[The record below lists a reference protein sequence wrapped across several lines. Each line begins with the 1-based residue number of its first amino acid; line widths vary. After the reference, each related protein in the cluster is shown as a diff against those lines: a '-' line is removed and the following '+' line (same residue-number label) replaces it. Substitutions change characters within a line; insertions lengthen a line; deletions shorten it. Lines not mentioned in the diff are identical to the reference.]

1 MDAVQVTNNYVG
13 LNRGRGMIIKASNG
27 VITGNT
33 VLLPKLPGIMFVPG
47 KLAAATWCQSLVKQP
62 CRQPRTLCTAWS

>member
-1 MDAVQVTNNYVG
+1 MTNNYVG

-47 KLAAATWCQSLVKQP
+47 EPAAA
-62 CRQPRTLCTAWS
+62 A